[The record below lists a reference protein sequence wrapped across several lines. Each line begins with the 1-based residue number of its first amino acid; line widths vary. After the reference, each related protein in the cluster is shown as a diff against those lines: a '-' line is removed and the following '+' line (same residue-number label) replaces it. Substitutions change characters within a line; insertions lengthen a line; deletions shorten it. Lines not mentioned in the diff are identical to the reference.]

1 MLCKIRKRDCRS
13 RFAGEE
19 MKIEFT
25 KEDIEQIRRIIRQEI
40 SRFWYGAM
48 DDLNKKIISQT
59 LFSKHLRY

>member
-1 MLCKIRKRDCRS
+1 
-13 RFAGEE
+13 